1 LRLRLW
7 LRGPVG
13 LESEGY
19 VDFLETNNQT
29 VRRYGHRYSWRE
41 TEPFILWVIE
51 EQTMEGTIHVIWNW
65 IVAIDLFGAGLSA
78 GAFIISATAY
88 FLGRERYETI
98 TRIGAYIAPFP
109 VIIGILALIY
119 DLERPHL
126 FWKLFLTF
134 QPNSVMSLGSWLLLF
149 FSLFSIAHLYLWLPE
164 RFDYLKIIPAIQ
176 SNKFL
181 SRFKGNNLTKIRGL
195 VAGFGIPISIGV
207 GIYTGVLL
215 GALNAR
221 PFWNNPMLPMLFLIS
236 AMMTGSAAICFVGCF
251 IKGFRGMTRE
261 NINTNKF
268 MIHSID
274 FTLMVFSMIAVFLF
288 ILGLY
293 VSPRSSVAAVHLIM
307 GGEFT
312 LLFWIL
318 VVGVGILLPLAFEVY
333 ELIPHYIGQAELR
346 EHNPWISGIITTSVL
361 IGGFAMRYIVI
372 YAGQMAQVISS

>member
-1 LRLRLW
+1 MS
-7 LRGPVG
+7 VKAIK
-13 LESEGY
+13 ESNVEGA
-19 VDFLETNNQT
+19 
-29 VRRYGHRYSWRE
+29 
-41 TEPFILWVIE
+41 
-51 EQTMEGTIHVIWNW
+51 IHIIWNW
-65 IVAIDLFGAGLSA
+65 IVAVDLFAAGLSA

-109 VIIGILALIY
+109 VIVGIIALIY

-134 QPNSVMSLGSWLLLF
+134 QPNSVMSLGAWLLLF
-149 FSLFSIAHLYLWLPE
+149 FSIFSFAHFYLWLPE
-164 RFDYLKIIPAIQ
+164 RFDYFKILPAIQ
-176 SNKFL
+176 YNKFL
-181 SRFKGNNLTKIRGL
+181 GRFKGDNLIKIRGL

-215 GALNAR
+215 GALTAR

-251 IKGFRGMTRE
+251 VKGFRGMSRDQ
-261 NINTNKF
+261 INTNKF

-274 FTLMVFSMIAVFLF
+274 FTLMVFSIIAVFLF

-312 LLFWIL
+312 LLFWTL
-318 VVGVGILLPLAFEVY
+318 VVGVGILLPLSLEVY
-333 ELIPHYIGQAELR
+333 ELIPHYIWHVELR
-346 EHNPWISGIITTSVL
+346 EHNPWISGVITTSVL
-361 IGGFAMRYIVI
+361 IGGFTMRYIII
-372 YAGQMAQVISS
+372 YAGQMAQIITS

>member
-1 LRLRLW
+1 
-7 LRGPVG
+7 
-13 LESEGY
+13 
-19 VDFLETNNQT
+19 
-29 VRRYGHRYSWRE
+29 
-41 TEPFILWVIE
+41 
-51 EQTMEGTIHVIWNW
+51 MEGTIHIHWNW

-88 FLGRERYETI
+88 FLGKDRYENI

-109 VIIGILALIY
+109 VVIGILALIY

-134 QPNSVMSLGSWLLLF
+134 QPNSVMSLGAWLLF
-149 FSLFSIAHLYLWLPE
+149 FFSIFSFAHFYLWLPE
-164 RFDYLKIIPAIQ
+164 KYDYLKIIPMIK
-176 SNKFL
+176 SNGFL
-181 SRFKGNNLTKIRGL
+181 GRFRGNNLTKVRGL

-251 IKGFRGMTRE
+251 VKGFRGMSRE

-274 FTLMVFSMIAVFLF
+274 FTLMVFSIIAVFLL

-312 LLFWIL
+312 PLFW
-318 VVGVGILLPLAFEVY
+318 VVGVGVGFLFPFALEVY
-333 ELIPHYIGQAELR
+333 ELIPHYIKQVEVR
-346 EHNPWISGIITTSVL
+346 EHNPWT
-361 IGGFAMRYIVI
+361 
-372 YAGQMAQVISS
+372 

>member
-1 LRLRLW
+1 
-7 LRGPVG
+7 
-13 LESEGY
+13 
-19 VDFLETNNQT
+19 
-29 VRRYGHRYSWRE
+29 
-41 TEPFILWVIE
+41 
-51 EQTMEGTIHVIWNW
+51 
-65 IVAIDLFGAGLSA
+65 
-78 GAFIISATAY
+78 
-88 FLGRERYETI
+88 
-98 TRIGAYIAPFP
+98 
-109 VIIGILALIY
+109 
-119 DLERPHL
+119 
-126 FWKLFLTF
+126 
-134 QPNSVMSLGSWLLLF
+134 
-149 FSLFSIAHLYLWLPE
+149 
-164 RFDYLKIIPAIQ
+164 
-176 SNKFL
+176 
-181 SRFKGNNLTKIRGL
+181 
-195 VAGFGIPISIGV
+195 
-207 GIYTGVLL
+207 
-215 GALNAR
+215 
-221 PFWNNPMLPMLFLIS
+221 MLFLIS

-333 ELIPHYIGQAELR
+333 ELIPHYIGHVELR

-372 YAGQMAQVISS
+372 YAGQMAQIITS

>member
-1 LRLRLW
+1 
-7 LRGPVG
+7 
-13 LESEGY
+13 
-19 VDFLETNNQT
+19 
-29 VRRYGHRYSWRE
+29 
-41 TEPFILWVIE
+41 
-51 EQTMEGTIHVIWNW
+51 MEGTVHIIWNW
-65 IVAIDLFGAGLSA
+65 IVAVDLFGAGLSA

-98 TRIGAYIAPFP
+98 TKIGATIAPFP
-109 VIIGILALIY
+109 VILGILALIY

-134 QPNSVMSLGSWLLLF
+134 QPNSVMSFGSWLLLF
-149 FSLFSIAHLYLWLPE
+149 FSVFSMSHLVLWLPE
-164 RFDYLKIIPAIQ
+164 KYDYFKIIPAIKA
-176 SNKFL
+176 NRIL
-181 SRFKGNNLTKIRGL
+181 SRFRGDNLTVLRGL

-215 GALNAR
+215 GALTAR

-251 IKGFRGMTRE
+251 IKGFRGMSRE
-261 NINTNKF
+261 NVNTNKF

-274 FTLMVFSMIAVFLF
+274 FTLMIFSIIAVFLF

-293 VSPRSSVAAVHLIM
+293 VSPRSSAAAVHLIM

-312 LLFWIL
+312 LLFWTL
-318 VVGVGILLPLAFEVY
+318 VVGVGILIPLALEVY
-333 ELIPHYIGQAELR
+333 ELIPHYIKQVELR
-346 EHNPWISGIITTSVL
+346 EHNPWISGIITASVL

-372 YAGQMAQVISS
+372 YAGQIARIITS

>member
-1 LRLRLW
+1 
-7 LRGPVG
+7 
-13 LESEGY
+13 
-19 VDFLETNNQT
+19 
-29 VRRYGHRYSWRE
+29 
-41 TEPFILWVIE
+41 
-51 EQTMEGTIHVIWNW
+51 MEGTILVIWDW
-65 IVAIDLFGAGLSA
+65 IVAIDLFAAGLSA

-88 FLGRERYETI
+88 FLGREKYENI
-98 TRIGAYIAPFP
+98 TKIGAYIAPFP

-134 QPNSVMSLGSWLLLF
+134 QPNSVMSLGAWLLF
-149 FSLFSIAHLYLWLPE
+149 FFSIFSLAHFYLWLPE
-164 RFDYLKIIPAIQ
+164 KFDYFKLVPVIK
-176 SNKFL
+176 SNQFL
-181 SRFKGNNLTKIRGL
+181 GRFRGDNLTKVRGL

-215 GALNAR
+215 GALTAR

-251 IKGFRGMTRE
+251 IKGFRGMSRE

-274 FTLMVFSMIAVFLF
+274 FTLMVFSIIAVFLF

-312 LLFWIL
+312 LLFWIV
-318 VVGVGILLPLAFEVY
+318 VVGIGILLPLALEVY
-333 ELIPHYIGQAELR
+333 ELIPHYIVHVELK

-361 IGGFAMRYIVI
+361 VGGFTMRYIVV
-372 YAGQMAQVISS
+372 YAGQMAQIISS

>member
-1 LRLRLW
+1 
-7 LRGPVG
+7 
-13 LESEGY
+13 
-19 VDFLETNNQT
+19 
-29 VRRYGHRYSWRE
+29 
-41 TEPFILWVIE
+41 
-51 EQTMEGTIHVIWNW
+51 MEGTIHIIWNW
-65 IVAIDLFGAGLSA
+65 IVAIDLFAAGLSA

-88 FLGRERYETI
+88 FLGRERYETM

-109 VIIGILALIY
+109 VIVGIIALIY

-134 QPNSVMSLGSWLLLF
+134 QPNSVMSLGAWLLLF
-149 FSLFSIAHLYLWLPE
+149 FSLFSMAHFYLWLPE
-164 RFDYLKIIPAIQ
+164 RFDYFKILPAIQ
-176 SNKFL
+176 NNKFL
-181 SRFKGNNLTKIRGL
+181 SRFKGDNLTKMRGL

-215 GALNAR
+215 GALTAR

-251 IKGFRGMTRE
+251 VKGFRGMSRDH
-261 NINTNKF
+261 INTNKF

-274 FTLMVFSMIAVFLF
+274 FTLMVFSIIAVFLF

-312 LLFWIL
+312 LLFWTL
-318 VVGVGILLPLAFEVY
+318 VVGVGILLPLSLEIY
-333 ELIPHYIGQAELR
+333 ELIPHYIWHGELR
-346 EHNPWISGIITTSVL
+346 KHNPWISGVITTSVL
-361 IGGFAMRYIVI
+361 IGGFTMRYIII
-372 YAGQMAQVISS
+372 YAGQMAQIINS

>member
-1 LRLRLW
+1 
-7 LRGPVG
+7 
-13 LESEGY
+13 
-19 VDFLETNNQT
+19 
-29 VRRYGHRYSWRE
+29 
-41 TEPFILWVIE
+41 
-51 EQTMEGTIHVIWNW
+51 MEGTIHVIWDW
-65 IVAIDLFGAGLSA
+65 IVAIDLFAAGLSA

-109 VIIGILALIY
+109 VLVGIAALIY

-126 FWKLFLTF
+126 FWRLFLTF
-134 QPNSVMSLGSWLLLF
+134 QPNSVMSLGAWLLLF
-149 FSLFSIAHLYLWLPE
+149 FSFFSFAHLYLWLPMKY
-164 RFDYLKIIPAIQ
+164 DYLKVVPWIEA
-176 SNKFL
+176 NRFL
-181 SRFKGNNLTKIRGL
+181 SRFHGDNLTKVRGL

-215 GALNAR
+215 GALTAR

-251 IKGFRGMTRE
+251 VKGFRGMSRD
-261 NINTNKF
+261 NVNTNKF

-274 FTLMVFSMIAVFLF
+274 FTLMVFSIIAVFLF
-288 ILGLY
+288 VLGLY

-312 LLFWIL
+312 LLFWLL
-318 VVGVGILLPLAFEVY
+318 VVGVGILLPLALEVY
-333 ELIPHYIGQAELR
+333 ELIPHYIVHKELR
-346 EHNPWISGIITTSVL
+346 EHNPWISGVITTSVL

-372 YAGQMAQVISS
+372 YAGQMAQVITS

>member
-1 LRLRLW
+1 
-7 LRGPVG
+7 
-13 LESEGY
+13 
-19 VDFLETNNQT
+19 
-29 VRRYGHRYSWRE
+29 
-41 TEPFILWVIE
+41 
-51 EQTMEGTIHVIWNW
+51 MEGTIHVIWNW
-65 IVAIDLFGAGLSA
+65 IVAIDLFAAGLSA
-78 GAFIISATAY
+78 GTFIISATAY
-88 FLGRERYETI
+88 FLGRERYENI
-98 TRIGAYIAPFP
+98 TKIGAYIAPFP
-109 VIIGILALIY
+109 VLVGILALIY

-134 QPNSVMSLGSWLLLF
+134 QPNSVMSLGAWLLLF
-149 FSLFSIAHLYLWLPE
+149 FSIFSFAHLYLWLPE
-164 RFDYLKIIPAIQ
+164 RYDYLKIIPLVK
-176 SNKFL
+176 SNRFL
-181 SRFKGNNLTKIRGL
+181 SRFHGDNLTKVRGL

-215 GALNAR
+215 GALTAR

-251 IKGFRGMTRE
+251 IKGFRGMSRE

-274 FTLMVFSMIAVFLF
+274 FTLMVFSIIAVFLF

-312 LLFWIL
+312 LLFWL
-318 VVGVGILLPLAFEVY
+318 VVVGVGILLPLVLEVY
-333 ELIPHYIGQAELR
+333 ELIPHYIVHLELR

-372 YAGQMAQVISS
+372 YAGQMSQIITS

>member
-1 LRLRLW
+1 
-7 LRGPVG
+7 
-13 LESEGY
+13 
-19 VDFLETNNQT
+19 
-29 VRRYGHRYSWRE
+29 
-41 TEPFILWVIE
+41 
-51 EQTMEGTIHVIWNW
+51 MEGTIHEIWNW
-65 IVAIDLFGAGLSA
+65 IVAVDLFAAGLSA

-88 FLGRERYETI
+88 FLGRERYENI

-134 QPNSVMSLGSWLLLF
+134 QPNSVMSLGAWLLF
-149 FSLFSIAHLYLWLPE
+149 FFSIFSFIHLYLWLPE
-164 RFDYLKIIPAIQ
+164 RFDYLKIIPAVQ

-181 SRFKGNNLTKIRGL
+181 SRFKGDNLTKIRGL

-261 NINTNKF
+261 NVNTNKF

-312 LLFWIL
+312 LLFWVL

-333 ELIPHYIGQAELR
+333 ELIPHYIVQTELR
-346 EHNPWISGIITTSVL
+346 EHNPWVSGIITTSVL
-361 IGGFAMRYIVI
+361 IGGFAMRYVVI
-372 YAGQMAQVISS
+372 YAGQMAQIITS

>member
-1 LRLRLW
+1 
-7 LRGPVG
+7 
-13 LESEGY
+13 
-19 VDFLETNNQT
+19 
-29 VRRYGHRYSWRE
+29 
-41 TEPFILWVIE
+41 
-51 EQTMEGTIHVIWNW
+51 MEGTIHVIWNW
-65 IVAIDLFGAGLSA
+65 IVAIDLFAAGLSA

-88 FLGRERYETI
+88 FLGREKYENI

-109 VIIGILALIY
+109 VVVGIIALVY

-134 QPNSVMSLGSWLLLF
+134 RPNSVMSLGSWLLLS
-149 FSLFSIAHLYLWLPE
+149 FSLFSVAHFYLWLPE
-164 RFDYLKIIPAIQ
+164 RFDYLKIFPTIK
-176 SNKFL
+176 SNQFL
-181 SRFKGNNLTKIRGL
+181 SRFRGDNLTNVRGL
-195 VAGFGIPISIGV
+195 IAGFGIPISIGV

-215 GALNAR
+215 GALTAR

-236 AMMTGSAAICFVGCF
+236 AMMTGSASICFVGCF
-251 IKGFRGMTRE
+251 VKGFRGMSRE

-274 FTLMVFSMIAVFLF
+274 FTLMVFSIIAIFLF

-293 VSPRSSVAAVHLIM
+293 VSPRSSATAVHLIM

-318 VVGVGILLPLAFEVY
+318 VVGVGILLPLSLEVY

-361 IGGFAMRYIVI
+361 IGGFAMRYVVI
-372 YAGQMAQVISS
+372 YAGQMSQVISS